1 VEQSKLPT
9 VQVET
14 VRDIL
19 LLLDCQKSMRPGGV
33 HLRMQR
39 QLMDMIAKLLSTICL
54 CSLLT
59 GEVLDDWRQANVMP
73 IYKKG
78 HKEDLG
84 NRRPIS

>member
-1 VEQSKLPT
+1 MGP
-9 VQVET
+9 
-14 VRDIL
+14 DGI
-19 LLLDCQKSMRPGGV
+19 
-33 HLRMQR
+33 HLKVLRE
-39 QLMDMIAKLLSTICL
+39 LVDMIAKLLSTICL